1 MMMQGQEK
9 INNRQLAVLVTL
21 YTIGDSILVLPSIP
35 AMIAKED
42 AWISG
47 LAGLLIGLLFAM
59 MFAWLG
65 KQNPGLNVYQY
76 SSKLLGK
83 WGGMCIALLLT
94 YYFFI
99 MVSAQIR
106 EMGDFMTVQIMPET
120 PIHSIILLFLGVVIL
135 GARLGIE
142 TIARLGELLFPYFL
156 LMYCVLALCL
166 MPAIDWE
173 NLYPVLHTKWKTIVY
188 GSITTTTFPF
198 VELVSFLVILP
209 SVNNVKRIQKS
220 MLVGTLIGGI
230 TLEIMIVLTI
240 AVLGAPVTAN
250 QIYPAYSLA
259 KKISIGNFLER
270 IEAMLAIMW
279 IVTTYFKTVLNYYA
293 LMYGIANLT
302 KLSDPKVASLPIGMI
317 LVVSSLV
324 SFPDITYFSDLVTNY
339 WPYLDFTICL
349 ALPLLL
355 IGFHYKVKKS

>member
-1 MMMQGQEK
+1 MMQSQEK
-9 INNRQLAVLVTL
+9 INNRQLAVLITL

-47 LAGLLIGLLFAM
+47 LIGLLIGLLFTM

-65 KQNPGLNVYQY
+65 KLNPGLNVYQY
-76 SSKLLGK
+76 SCNVLGK
-83 WGGMCIALLLT
+83 WGGQFVTLVLTFYFLL
-94 YYFFI
+94 
-99 MVSAQIR
+99 MVAAQIR
-106 EMGDFMTVQIMPET
+106 EMGDFMTIQIMPET

-135 GARLGIE
+135 GARHGIE
-142 TIARLGELLFPYFL
+142 TIARVGELLFPYFF
-156 LMYCVLALCL
+156 LMYFILVLCL
-166 MPAIDWE
+166 LPEIDWE
-173 NLYPVLHTKWKTIVY
+173 NLYPILHTGWKPIIY
-188 GSITTTTFPF
+188 GSLTTTTFPF
-198 VELVSFLVILP
+198 AELVCVLVILP
-209 SVNNVKRIQKS
+209 SVNNGKRIPKS
-220 MLVGTLIGGI
+220 MLAGALLGGI
-230 TLEIMIVLTI
+230 TLEIMILLTI
-240 AVLGAPVTAN
+240 AVLGAPMTAN

-279 IVTTYFKTVLNYYA
+279 IVTTYFKTILNFYA
-293 LMYGIANLT
+293 LMHGIANLT
-302 KLSDPKVASLPIGMI
+302 KLSDPKLATLPLGMI

-324 SFPDITYFSDLVTNY
+324 SFPDITYFNDLVANY

-355 IGFHYKVKKS
+355 LGLHFTAKKS

>member
-1 MMMQGQEK
+1 MQSQEK

-47 LAGLLIGLLFAM
+47 LVGLLIGLLFAM

-65 KQNPGLNVYQY
+65 KLNPGLNVYEY
-76 SSKLLGK
+76 SRNLLGK
-83 WGGMCIALLLT
+83 WGGQYVALLLT
-94 YYFFI
+94 FYFLL

-106 EMGDFMTVQIMPET
+106 EMGDFMTIHIMPET

-135 GARLGIE
+135 GARIGIE
-142 TIARLGELLFPYFL
+142 TIARLGELLFPHFL
-156 LMYCVLALCL
+156 LLYCILVLCL
-166 MPAIDWE
+166 LPEIDLK
-173 NLYPVLHTKWKTIVY
+173 NLAPVLHTGWKPIIYSSFTTI
-188 GSITTTTFPF
+188 TFPF
-198 VELVSFLVILP
+198 AEIVCFLVILP
-209 SVNNVKRIQKS
+209 SVNNAKRIPKS
-220 MLVGTLIGGI
+220 MLAGTLIGGI
-230 TLEIMIVLTI
+230 ILEIVIVLTI
-240 AVLGAPVTAN
+240 AVLGAPITAN
-250 QIYPAYSLA
+250 QIYPTYSLT

-279 IVTTYFKTVLNYYA
+279 IITTYFKTVLNYYA
-293 LMYGIANLT
+293 LMHGIANLT
-302 KLSDPKVASLPIGMI
+302 KLSDPKLATLPLGMI
-317 LVVSSLV
+317 LIVSSLV
-324 SFPDITYFSDLVTNY
+324 SFPDIAYFNDLVANY

-355 IGFHYKVKKS
+355 LGLHFTAKKS

>member
-1 MMMQGQEK
+1 MMQSQEK

-47 LAGLLIGLLFAM
+47 LVGLLIGLLFAI
-59 MFAWLG
+59 MFARLG
-65 KQNPGLNVYQY
+65 KLNPGLNVYQY
-76 SSKLLGK
+76 SSNLLGK
-83 WGGMCIALLLT
+83 WGGQCVALLLT
-94 YYFFI
+94 FYFLL

-106 EMGDFMTVQIMPET
+106 EMGDFMTIQIMPET

-156 LMYCVLALCL
+156 LMYFILTLCL
-166 MPAIDWE
+166 LPEIDWK
-173 NLYPVLHTKWKTIVY
+173 NLYPVLHTGWKTIIY
-188 GSITTTTFPF
+188 GSLTTTTFPF
-198 VELVSFLVILP
+198 AELVCFLAILP
-209 SVNNVKRIQKS
+209 SVNNVNRIPKS

-240 AVLGAPVTAN
+240 AVLGAPMTAN

-293 LMYGIANLT
+293 LMYGIAKLT
-302 KLSDPKVASLPIGMI
+302 KLSDPKLATLPIGMV

-324 SFPDITYFSDLVTNY
+324 SFPDITYFNDLLANY

-355 IGFHYKVKKS
+355 LGLHFTAKKS